1 MLLCRVLASNQN
13 IKEKLTQQILLRRK
27 TFYWN
32 LMECHSIESN
42 LAQTTC
48 TDEFSMLEDI
58 LLKLVSAHFNATGVT
73 LELVFS
79 SVLVSGCG
87 TQSSR
92 IFLLWPS
99 HVACVVI
106 SFRVIMHL
114 LLDSLLECFAYGVG
128 ALTSS
133 FPWYNVGKILFKPNL
148 LFLLL
153 LYFQINF
160 IFVFFHFDLELW
172 FFYLV
177 KLIWFIA

>member
-1 MLLCRVLASNQN
+1 
-13 IKEKLTQQILLRRK
+13 
-27 TFYWN
+27 
-32 LMECHSIESN
+32 
-42 LAQTTC
+42 
-48 TDEFSMLEDI
+48 MLEDI

-114 LLDSLLECFAYGVG
+114 LLDSLL
-128 ALTSS
+128 
-133 FPWYNVGKILFKPNL
+133 LFCL
-148 LFLLL
+148 SASLMAWEHSRVVSLG
-153 LYFQINF
+153 IM
-160 IFVFFHFDLELW
+160 
-172 FFYLV
+172 
-177 KLIWFIA
+177 